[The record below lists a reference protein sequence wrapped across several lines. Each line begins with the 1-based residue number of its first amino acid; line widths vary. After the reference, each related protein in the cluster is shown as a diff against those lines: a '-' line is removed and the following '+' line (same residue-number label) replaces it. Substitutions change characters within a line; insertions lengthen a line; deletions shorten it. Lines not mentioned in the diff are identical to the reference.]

1 MSVETETAP
10 VAEIPTPA
18 EDAVNPEQPGYV
30 GQLETGEMQ
39 LLNSLRQASTQVVLK
54 IGQLEV
60 QKAQLLGQLD
70 QIENRSRSVV
80 TGATK
85 RFGVEG
91 NQWNIQPDGKVFKVE
106 G

>member
-10 VAEIPTPA
+10 VALVPTPA
-18 EDAVNPEQPGYV
+18 EDAVNTDLPGYV
-30 GQLETGEMQ
+30 GTLEEGEMR
-39 LLNSLRQASTQVVLK
+39 LLNSLRQTSTQIVLK

-70 QIENRSRSVV
+70 QVENRSRSVV
-80 TGATK
+80 TGATT
-85 RFGVEG
+85 RFGAEG